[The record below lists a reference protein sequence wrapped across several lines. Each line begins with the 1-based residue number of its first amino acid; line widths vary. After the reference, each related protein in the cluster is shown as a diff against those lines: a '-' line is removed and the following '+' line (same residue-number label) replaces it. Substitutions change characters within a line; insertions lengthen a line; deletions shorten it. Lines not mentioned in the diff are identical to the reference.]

1 MSNPVNPG
9 TNKVP
14 QSLFA
19 LSLKPSSPTSFPLAY
34 GDNIWDVVHEGSCLA
49 ELTEAIG
56 QFDQHTINELF
67 AMLIIQLQQ
76 LIPPPETHV
85 EFTDEFTE
93 EFQ

>member
-1 MSNPVNPG
+1 MNPIKPGTDKVRINLIPLTLQSSNPGDYP
-9 TNKVP
+9 
-14 QSLFA
+14 FA
-19 LSLKPSSPTSFPLAY
+19 Y
-34 GDNIWDVVHEGSCLA
+34 VDNLWDVVQEGSSLGV
-49 ELTEAIG
+49 LTEAIG
-56 QFDQHTINELF
+56 QFDQHAINELF